1 MIIICDICRL
11 YTCPTACPSYEGKNV
26 LLGDSVGECS
36 VCGARV
42 YNDDE
47 HYTHDGK
54 MLCVECAEE
63 LLSPE
68 LLAFFGCDTITEFF
82 EMLY

>member
-1 MIIICDICRL
+1 MIIICDICGA
-11 YTCPTACPSYEGKNV
+11 YTCPPACPSYEGKNV

-42 YNDDE
+42 YDDDN
-47 HYTHDGK
+47 HHSHDGK
-54 MLCVECAEE
+54 IICAECAEE

-68 LLAFFGCDTITEFF
+68 LLAFLGCATITEFF